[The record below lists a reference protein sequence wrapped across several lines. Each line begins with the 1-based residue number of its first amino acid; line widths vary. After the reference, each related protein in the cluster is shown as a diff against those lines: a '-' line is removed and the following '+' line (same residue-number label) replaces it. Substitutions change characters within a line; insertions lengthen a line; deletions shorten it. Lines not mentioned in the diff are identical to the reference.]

1 MNSGKYSGGQGPEFG
16 VKQFKAEFW
25 FPGSRIRKPELKSD
39 SVINY
44 NLIDS
49 AVCIKEE
56 WEDLFYW
63 FPRDAMRNK
72 WYKITK
78 PQSGIK
84 PASPALQGK
93 FLTTGPPGMSLTGIL
108 ECGQGFPLGPHFFSW
123 ATFVIPG
130 VGIQGH
136 HGQAR
141 VSGRPVRVTNDCEGD
156 RIQKKELLT
165 GTTSGRG
172 VTRSAWLQPTHVGA
186 SPSVE
191 RLETTGLCRWA
202 PNRGHFP
209 KAGLVVRIAAH
220 LLVSFSED
228 S

>member
-78 PQSGIK
+78 CSEVQTNVTQEDFSDAAVPT
-84 PASPALQGK
+84 SPTAV
-93 FLTTGPPGMSLTGIL
+93 F
-108 ECGQGFPLGPHFFSW
+108 
-123 ATFVIPG
+123 
-130 VGIQGH
+130 
-136 HGQAR
+136 
-141 VSGRPVRVTNDCEGD
+141 
-156 RIQKKELLT
+156 
-165 GTTSGRG
+165 
-172 VTRSAWLQPTHVGA
+172 
-186 SPSVE
+186 
-191 RLETTGLCRWA
+191 
-202 PNRGHFP
+202 
-209 KAGLVVRIAAH
+209 
-220 LLVSFSED
+220 
-228 S
+228 

>member
-56 WEDLFYW
+56 WEDQFYW

-78 PQSGIK
+78 CSEVQTTVTHGGFQWCCSSDLSHCCVLAQLPTAAQPTGLLNPGS
-84 PASPALQGK
+84 SRCCSWLSSHLFS
-93 FLTTGPPGMSLTGIL
+93 FLKIY
-108 ECGQGFPLGPHFFSW
+108 
-123 ATFVIPG
+123 VIF
-130 VGIQGH
+130 
-136 HGQAR
+136 
-141 VSGRPVRVTNDCEGD
+141 
-156 RIQKKELLT
+156 KELKYSWFT
-165 GTTSGRG
+165 
-172 VTRSAWLQPTHVGA
+172 V
-186 SPSVE
+186 
-191 RLETTGLCRWA
+191 LC
-202 PNRGHFP
+202 
-209 KAGLVVRIAAH
+209 
-220 LLVSFSED
+220 
-228 S
+228 